1 MNPKPLSR
9 ASRLIVPVAIET
21 PFRGRKRSCDDGRAC
36 SRVAIL
42 IYTFSTFG
50 QEKALQ
56 RAVQLTVL
64 GPSALGL
71 GPSLVLGVR
80 GPWSLVLGPWSL
92 ASFHEIAR
100 DQVPKDQ
107 GRPRFKGRQRT
118 KDQAPRTS
126 KTGTGQ
132 NAKRFLATNHTLAGR
147 SASRRMYHANQS
159 SPYAMRT
166 RTRRPDATSC
176 C

>member
-36 SRVAIL
+36 SRIAIL

-56 RAVQLTVL
+56 RAVRLTVL

-71 GPSLVLGVR
+71 GPSLVLGV
-80 GPWSLVLGPWSL
+80 PSPWSL

-100 DQVPKDQ
+100 DQAAKDQ
-107 GRPRFKGRQRT
+107 GRPRTKDGQRT

-126 KTGTGQ
+126 RTGTGQ

-147 SASRRMYHANQS
+147 SASR
-159 SPYAMRT
+159 
-166 RTRRPDATSC
+166 
-176 C
+176 

>member
-71 GPSLVLGVR
+71 GPSLVLGVL
-80 GPWSLVLGPWSL
+80 GPWSLVLGVLSRNC
-92 ASFHEIAR
+92 AR
-100 DQVPKDQ
+100 PGAKDQ
-107 GRPRFKGRQRT
+107 RRPRTKDGQRT

>member
-36 SRVAIL
+36 SRIAIL

-56 RAVQLTVL
+56 RAVRLTVL

-71 GPSLVLGVR
+71 GPSLVLGVLSR
-80 GPWSLVLGPWSL
+80 NCLRPG
-92 ASFHEIAR
+92 A
-100 DQVPKDQ
+100 KDQ
-107 GRPRFKGRQRT
+107 GRPRTKDGQRT

-126 KTGTGQ
+126 RTGTGQ

-166 RTRRPDATSC
+166 RTRR
-176 C
+176 

>member
-36 SRVAIL
+36 SRIAIL

-80 GPWSLVLGPWSL
+80 GPWSLVLGPWRPFTKL
-92 ASFHEIAR
+92 RETRCQRTR
-100 DQVPKDQ
+100 DDQ
-107 GRPRFKGRQRT
+107 GSKDGQRT

-159 SPYAMRT
+159 SPYAMRR